1 MTGQITPAGHVTVT
15 DVSLLAEE
23 RRQPHTGGLLGP
35 FWHFDAVT
43 LARPESWTG
52 GTRMD
57 MD

>member
-35 FWHFDAVT
+35 FWPFDAVT

-52 GTRMD
+52 GT
-57 MD
+57 